1 CINFIGIPGERPIQS
16 GFSSKVI
23 LRYLVL
29 LVLHVNPSLCYSLK
43 NCSIDYF
50 ENPSADVSLDCSN
63 RELVTVPDDIP
74 RDAATISLFYNQ
86 LQKIHRG
93 DFGDMPKLRSLSLG
107 LNQIV
112 HVANGAFIHL
122 VALKTLS
129 ILFQGLSSLIKLDLS
144 DNLIEFIHPT
154 TFQHLISLETVSLAS
169 NRLQQVTDI
178 QSILQLAHIQNLSI
192 ASNLFS
198 SFQTKDLPSNMS
210 SGLKF
215 LDLSSNKLKRFSITT
230 PIFHDLYLI
239 GLSHNDD
246 LRWDIPDKMLL
257 SNITSRF
264 KLEQFVARMGRN
276 LNSLMDLRLNYME
289 KWNEK
294 DLLSMVCQI
303 PTLRILDLF
312 NNHLTN
318 STGELLNWSQLTE
331 LDLSNTNIIILPK
344 GSIDSM
350 KQLKSLTL
358 HTNMLTKVPDDIRS
372 LISLEVPIMY
382 HNLISE
388 VHCEDFVNTTQLS
401 ELDLNSNCI
410 TKLDG
415 CVFENLNDLK
425 VLDLSHNKLFTV
437 GETFRSGLQ
446 KLEFLDLS
454 KKILSIVKK
463 GQFQGLH
470 SLKSLNVLSGQIW
483 RVREMAF
490 WGLENLESLILSLP
504 LYYETSFSELQ
515 NLENLTISFKVLS
528 SFRSPHPNRYKDF
541 FYLSSLKRFT
551 VICESDHTSF
561 PLDVPSEMFQAMKH
575 LEDFTAVNIYISA
588 PHVDTFQFNPQIKH
602 LTIKN
607 TDLSDLDPELFPI
620 PNLQVLDLSNSNL
633 KSLDFLMQ
641 ANLSFLPALTY
652 LDLDNNPFTCDC
664 TNASFIEWVKSNKQT
679 QVVNAHQY
687 TCSFPVTEQGNMLL
701 DFDIHACWMDTIFLF
716 FISSM
721 CVVLLTLLTSFIY
734 HFLRWQLVYAFQLL
748 QAFIYDSMKRKR
760 GAPHHYDA
768 FISYNVRDEDWVY
781 REILPVLEGEQGW
794 RLCLHH
800 RDFQPGKPIIKNITD
815 AIYSSRKT
823 ICVISGSYLQSEWCS
838 REIQMASFR
847 LFDEKKDV
855 LILLF
860 PEKIPARQL
869 SPYYRMRKLVKK
881 RTYLSWPQAGQHP
894 GVFWQNVRRALETRN
909 ENPELLRGPAG
920 C

>member
-1 CINFIGIPGERPIQS
+1 ME
-16 GFSSKVI
+16 GFSSQVI

-93 DFGDMPKLRSLSLG
+93 DFGDMPKLSLG

-215 LDLSSNKLKRFSITT
+215 LDLGSVGSVANWSGSVESGMEEEMMFFSS
-230 PIFHDLYLI
+230 
-239 GLSHNDD
+239 
-246 LRWDIPDKMLL
+246 L
-257 SNITSRF
+257 SNTFMTTEVS
-264 KLEQFVARMGRN
+264 N

-372 LISLEVPIMY
+372 LISLEVLSMLTIPSPIMY

-401 ELDLNSNCI
+401 ELDLNSNRI

-664 TNASFIEWVKSNKQT
+664 TNASFIECVKSNKQT

-800 RDFQPGKPIIKNITD
+800 RDFQPGKPIIENITD

-847 LFDEKKDV
+847 LFDEKDV

-909 ENPELLRGPAG
+909 ENPDRQQHRCFIDPEHKAAAYLTAASL
-920 C
+920 CY

>member
-1 CINFIGIPGERPIQS
+1 MSLPALME
-16 GFSSKVI
+16 GFSSQVI

-93 DFGDMPKLRSLSLG
+93 DFGDMPKLSLG

-257 SNITSRF
+257 NTHLYLSCPLNSFGEFQKIS
-264 KLEQFVARMGRN
+264 QN

-401 ELDLNSNCI
+401 ELDLNSNRI

-515 NLENLTISFKVLS
+515 NLENLTII
-528 SFRSPHPNRYKDF
+528 
-541 FYLSSLKRFT
+541 
-551 VICESDHTSF
+551 ICESDHTSF

-664 TNASFIEWVKSNKQT
+664 TNASFIECVKSNKQT

-800 RDFQPGKPIIKNITD
+800 RDFQPGKPIIENITD

-847 LFDEKKDV
+847 LFDEKDV